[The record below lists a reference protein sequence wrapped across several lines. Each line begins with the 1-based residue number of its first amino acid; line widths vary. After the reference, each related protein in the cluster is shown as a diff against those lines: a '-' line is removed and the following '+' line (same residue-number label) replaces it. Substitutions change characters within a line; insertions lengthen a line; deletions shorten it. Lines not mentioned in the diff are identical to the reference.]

1 MREKPLLTFFIIVI
15 LSASFLLPAITS
27 KISLAEMQNIY
38 TDEDLK
44 KYERSDSNTSDTI
57 EVPKINKD
65 KSVTNSLP
73 NDDLSLLV
81 SKYGK
86 PDIDDSTQ
94 YDNPRPPI
102 VTRWLIYKKEN
113 VRAWYVPDGVSI
125 GDPPPYRKWKLFGF
139 ADEKTKKPISAYEAD
154 RRLKQRLKKP

>member
-1 MREKPLLTFFIIVI
+1 MDKSWKVWGII
-15 LSASFLLPAITS
+15 
-27 KISLAEMQNIY
+27 ISLFIVFILLIVFGVKRVDKTPSLSEGER
-38 TDEDLK
+38 TDIP
-44 KYERSDSNTSDTI
+44 SN
-57 EVPKINKD
+57 EG
-65 KSVTNSLP
+65 KS
-73 NDDLSLLV
+73 NDDLSLLI

-125 GDPPPYRKWKLFGF
+125 DDPPPYHKWKLFSF
-139 ADEKTKKPISAYEAD
+139 VDEKTKKPISAYEAD
-154 RRLKQRLKKP
+154 RRLKQRLKNP